1 MRFLGDR
8 VHVKDPVDGETITYE
23 YLSSYPWSA
32 SGVPKEVA
40 TADTDEWRLDRR
52 LLILGVKWRWKKE
65 KGMEDWQVDQQL
77 YQRHLNMLR
86 GRNEGAKTLMFGEAR
101 GIPLDPYT
109 RLWV

>member
-8 VHVKDPVDGETITYE
+8 VHVKDPVPGETITYE
-23 YLSSYPWSA
+23 YISSFPWKAGSTN
-32 SGVPKEVA
+32 KELA